1 MKPKQ
6 LVKLLKS
13 IRKNTLLDR
22 IIRNDIAISELAE
35 LSGINKGRVYRIFE
49 LPTIEELNALDHAI
63 TKMCISMDQATA
75 TSLHTLLDNSP
86 TGGGGAA
93 LENAMMDDNEH
104 LIARAI
110 EQVNA
115 AGQAIKVEESF
126 FSSRVNYP
134 HVTEC
139 VEEMPISEKQKALF
153 AGNFLETACVGQLI
167 GDNPSGSEAS
177 IGWNKVEFQANV
189 ATKPFPI
196 SPQLGQIIKD
206 GAALR
211 KTKQ

>member
-6 LVKLLKS
+6 LIKLLKS

-22 IIRNDIAISELAE
+22 IIRNDIQLSELAAV
-35 LSGINKGRVYRIFE
+35 SGINKGRVYRIFE

-63 TKMCISMDQATA
+63 TKMCISMDHATA

-126 FSSRVNYP
+126 FSSRVNN
-134 HVTEC
+134 HTVSS
-139 VEEMPISEKQKALF
+139 SE
-153 AGNFLETACVGQLI
+153 V
-167 GDNPSGSEAS
+167 DNPQSELITS
-177 IGWNKVEFQANV
+177 N
-189 ATKPFPI
+189 
-196 SPQLGQIIKD
+196 
-206 GAALR
+206 
-211 KTKQ
+211 

>member
-22 IIRNDIAISELAE
+22 IIRNDIQLSELAAV
-35 LSGINKGRVYRIFE
+35 SGINKGRVYRIFE

-75 TSLHTLLDNSP
+75 TSLHTLLAKGQP
-86 TGGGGAA
+86 EHV
-93 LENAMMDDNEH
+93 ENAMMDDNEH

-134 HVTEC
+134 HE
-139 VEEMPISEKQKALF
+139 I
-153 AGNFLETACVGQLI
+153 ETACVGQLI
-167 GDNPSGSEAS
+167 GDNPSKAEGILPVTS
-177 IGWNKVEFQANV
+177 NQ
-189 ATKPFPI
+189 
-196 SPQLGQIIKD
+196 
-206 GAALR
+206 
-211 KTKQ
+211 